1 MNSKI
6 LSVACLATLSLTA
19 LPSLFAQQATSP
31 STSQSIPSATVPE
44 TRGGWPTSEEAVT
57 RMSNKLN
64 LSDDQKEKITPIIA
78 DRQAQ
83 MRSLVA
89 DTSGGRLQKA
99 RRAKSIMSDSDKK
112 IEAVLTKDQKKT
124 YEEMKEEM
132 REQMRSRMQERSG
145 SNPQQ

>member
-1 MNSKI
+1 
-6 LSVACLATLSLTA
+6 
-19 LPSLFAQQATSP
+19 
-31 STSQSIPSATVPE
+31 
-44 TRGGWPTSEEAVT
+44 
-57 RMSNKLN
+57 MSNKLN